1 MKKFSLSD
9 YKKELTDEDVGCLK
23 EKYSAYSH
31 LIDKDSSQ
39 LIYELCKKDQVLL
52 DDLDSKSIKSIVN
65 KILDY
70 RNDLS
75 HGRGANNINDL
86 CEVLTNAKVIL
97 RLAIIDVIDDE
108 NSINKTEMWLNSRKE
123 LSRYYKS

>member
-1 MKKFSLSD
+1 M
-9 YKKELTDEDVGCLK
+9 
-23 EKYSAYSH
+23 
-31 LIDKDSSQ
+31 
-39 LIYELCKKDQVLL
+39 

-97 RLAIIDVIDDE
+97 RLAIIDVIDE
-108 NSINKTEMWLNSRKE
+108 NKSMDKTKMWLASIKE
-123 LSRYYKS
+123 LSRYYLAVD